1 MRVPFDT
8 MVREF
13 VRVLRKLDFS
23 GDRAEACARLF
34 AEASRDGVYSHG
46 LNRFPAFVS
55 YVRQGVVDV
64 HAEPKLV
71 QSFGVL
77 EQWDGLRGPGNL
89 NARFSMGRAI
99 ALARRG
105 TIGCVA
111 LRNTNHWMR
120 AGSYGW
126 QAAEAGV
133 IGIGWTNTIPNLPPW
148 GAKAPR
154 VGNNPL
160 FFAVPRPG
168 GHVVLD
174 MAMSLFSY
182 GKLGTYRLRGDLLP
196 VEGGYDEQ
204 GNLTHDPG
212 AILKT
217 WRPLPAGYWKGSGLS
232 LVLDMTAAILSGGAA
247 TWQLDKSVETGAS
260 QMFIAF
266 DASRLGAEYAQRVA
280 REILDDFHHAEPA
293 VAGERVYYPGER
305 TLLTRQESLA
315 QGVLVEESIWRKVT
329 EEL

>member
-1 MRVPFDT
+1 
-8 MVREF
+8 
-13 VRVLRKLDFS
+13 
-23 GDRAEACARLF
+23 
-34 AEASRDGVYSHG
+34 VYSHG

-55 YVRQGVVDV
+55 YIRQGVVDV
-64 HAEPKLV
+64 HAEPKLA

-89 NARFSMGRAI
+89 NARFSMARAI
-99 ALARRG
+99 ELARRG

-133 IGIGWTNTIPNLPPW
+133 IGVGWTNTIPNLPPW

-174 MAMSLFSY
+174 MAMSLYSY
-182 GKLGTYRLRGDLLP
+182 GKLGTYRLAGRELP
-196 VEGGYDEQ
+196 VEGGYDER
-204 GNLTHDPG
+204 GNLTRDPA
-212 AILKT
+212 AILKSS
-217 WRPLPAGYWKGSGLS
+217 RLLPAGYWKGSGLS

-247 TWQLDKSVETGAS
+247 TWQFDKTVETGAS

-266 DASRLGAEYAQRVA
+266 DASRLGAEYVARVA
-280 REILDDFHHAEPA
+280 REILSDFHRAEPA
-293 VAGERVYYPGER
+293 EPGERVYYPGER

-315 QGVLVEESIWRKVT
+315 QGVVVEESIWRQVV